1 MNNMYTG
8 KSSRN
13 PNMPLI
19 WGIIIGIALI
29 AFGVFLYFDL
39 AAWENSNEQMQMN
52 SLLWLL
58 YDTGGKL
65 AVAGFFSVIGLISVF
80 SGYKQTSNQRA
91 LQKEAEKQN

>member
-19 WGIIIGIALI
+19 WGVVIGLGLI
-29 AFGVFLYFDL
+29 AFGIYLYTDL
-39 AAWENSNEQMQMN
+39 AAWENSDEEMRMN

-58 YDTGGKL
+58 YDTGGKI
-65 AVAGFFSVIGLISVF
+65 AVTGFFALIGVVAVF
-80 SGYKQTSNQRA
+80 SGYKQTNTLRK
-91 LQKEAEKQN
+91 LKKEAGKNF